1 MDQRIIGV
9 ETEFGI
15 IHTQRGDA
23 AFGEPARTLSPDD
36 AARLLFQPIVEW
48 GRSSNLFLP
57 NGARL

>member
-36 AARLLFQPIVEW
+36 AARLLAMLGLDGPLDAQF
-48 GRSSNLFLP
+48 GHDG
-57 NGARL
+57 GAD